1 MSRHIRVL
9 AGEDSRSWEEGGG
22 ELQGVEHRKGV
33 FELVGIT
40 VVEGQQRGGAGGQGS
55 PVQPC
60 CELRQGKYTIPPPRQ
75 NAPMGAQT
83 LSASNPV
90 ISKDGPLS
98 WRQRGN
104 SFRSGP
110 CSSPVRS

>member
-55 PVQPC
+55 AIQPC
-60 CELRQGKYTIPPPRQ
+60 CELRQGKDRIP
-75 NAPMGAQT
+75 A
-83 LSASNPV
+83 L
-90 ISKDGPLS
+90 
-98 WRQRGN
+98 RGN
-104 SFRSGP
+104 GHLVVKTLTTSKPGVAEGENFR
-110 CSSPVRS
+110 

>member
-55 PVQPC
+55 AVQPC
-60 CELRQGKYTIPPPRQ
+60 CELRQRKHRIPALRESGHLVAKPL
-75 NAPMGAQT
+75 T
-83 LSASNPV
+83 TSNPV
-90 ISKDGPLS
+90 IAEDENL
-98 WRQRGN
+98 RYHR
-104 SFRSGP
+104 
-110 CSSPVRS
+110 VRSRSEEHTSELQ